1 MFVAR
6 LLTVQ
11 SMCTELLIAT
21 SIRTVLRRS
30 CTYERTYSRFRF
42 LNLIST
48 RFYVETMVACPPKKP
63 HSLHFA
69 TTTSKQATHTHHYEQ
84 VIYRTRVLACT
95 SVSLH
100 NRKRLGSR
108 GQCWRRSDVKAT
120 PREGWRI
127 DIPRFKVRVRFF
139 AKQGNSSGYASRRG
153 DQIYCPSRSSSGT
166 SGALI
171 LKFRSKDECI
181 AFFDRLVALNPTK
194 TNRLLSQDKNKNTA
208 STATRK
214 RRMNPAIDLSSY
226 KDDVSV
232 KRRKGNVMSYLVRLL
247 HDDSFLK
254 FVNDIEDTLM
264 STQDGAAILAAMKRS
279 PEPKAAPN
287 HPVAAIQK

>member
-1 MFVAR
+1 MNKSS
-6 LLTVQ
+6 TEQESWPVQ
-11 SMCTELLIAT
+11 
-21 SIRTVLRRS
+21 V
-30 CTYERTYSRFRF
+30 FRF
-42 LNLIST
+42 
-48 RFYVETMVACPPKKP
+48 
-63 HSLHFA
+63 
-69 TTTSKQATHTHHYEQ
+69 TTGKGWEAVDNVDDS
-84 VIYRTRVLACT
+84 
-95 SVSLH
+95 
-100 NRKRLGSR
+100 N
-108 GQCWRRSDVKAT
+108 DVKAT

-127 DIPRFKVRVRFF
+127 DIPRFKVRVRLC

-194 TNRLLSQDKNKNTA
+194 TNRLNTDH
-208 STATRK
+208 TATRK
-214 RRMNPAIDLSSY
+214 RRMNPAIGLSSY

-287 HPVAAIQK
+287 HPAAAIQK